1 MIRRR
6 SEARL
11 LSMLLVASASLATV
25 ALVSASFASSA
36 SAQSDLEHARE
47 VFERGT
53 AYYENQ
59 NYALALQ
66 AFRESYDLLDGHPR
80 QALILFNVG
89 RCYEEL
95 GRIRD
100 ARDAYRRYLRE
111 AADDAENRQQVEER
125 LRELETRVEMDEGAI
140 EHRDSSDASDSEST
154 EASAESGP
162 SAAESG
168 GGGLMTAGIVVTA
181 IGGAGLASF
190 GIFGGL
196 ALGEYGT
203 LESQCGGSCTDA
215 EVSTLSTYNVVA
227 DVSLAIGLA
236 GVVAGT
242 VLIILGAGD
251 DGADTQTARLVP
263 WVSPTAAGAAVG
275 GTF

>member
-140 EHRDSSDASDSEST
+140 EHRHSSDASDS
-154 EASAESGP
+154 
-162 SAAESG
+162 
-168 GGGLMTAGIVVTA
+168 
-181 IGGAGLASF
+181 
-190 GIFGGL
+190 
-196 ALGEYGT
+196 
-203 LESQCGGSCTDA
+203 
-215 EVSTLSTYNVVA
+215 
-227 DVSLAIGLA
+227 
-236 GVVAGT
+236 
-242 VLIILGAGD
+242 
-251 DGADTQTARLVP
+251 
-263 WVSPTAAGAAVG
+263 
-275 GTF
+275 

>member
-1 MIRRR
+1 MIRRW
-6 SEARL
+6 SVARM
-11 LSMLLVASASLATV
+11 LSACLFVSASL
-25 ALVSASFASSA
+25 ASSA

-66 AFRESYDLLDGHPR
+66 AFQESYDLLDGHPR

-95 GRIRD
+95 GRFRD
-100 ARDAYRRYLRE
+100 ARDAYQRYLRE
-111 AADDAENRQQVEER
+111 AADDAENRHQVEER
-125 LRELETRVEMDEGAI
+125 LRELETRVEMDGGAARSARSVDTS
-140 EHRDSSDASDSEST
+140 EPESTDASVAST
-154 EASAESGP
+154 PEATD
-162 SAAESG
+162 SG
-168 GGGLMTAGIVVTA
+168 GSGLMTAGIVVTA

-215 EVSTLSTYNVVA
+215 EVSTLSTYNTVA
-227 DVSLAIGLA
+227 DVSLAVGLA

-242 VLIILGAGD
+242 VLIIIGAGE

-263 WVSPTAAGAAVG
+263 WVSPTAAGAVVG